1 MPDKKNEPRHICLF
15 GELDA
20 YTSPFPPTNSALT
33 ELINELKV
41 ACLLYDEVI
50 INTNALFDHALT
62 LPAFELLS
70 PLTQKGL
77 LWTSSRSHQ
86 RSPED
91 YIMVRAQKVY
101 GEHLNQGINKK
112 GHKTIKMMI
121 ERWQTIAPNNFRLTR
136 TKHYQPQ
143 TATRNI
149 LTNLKRLTP
158 LSKQAQ
164 LAQKRLLDL
173 TQIMRANGVFD
184 RNEMIARLGNLRDL
198 LNAQELTIFALIIQG
213 EYMNQG
219 VHNENNVDICLYPG
233 KYMQYLQK
241 HARLFFA
248 QPLKIDHNSYQRV
261 QQGLT
266 SAGLSLQQIIDRD
279 TYAFCELSQ
288 SPQWKNWRRRV
299 TENHASKYYKEETQA
314 LIHLLQQY
322 NATNKTTSI
331 PTSLDQTICTTKQSP
346 QTSLRLPTD
355 WLPSGLGLMGHLIQ
369 EQTKTTK
376 TVPVYI
382 DLSSRVLT
390 YQQHTIILEKLAIT
404 LLSLFASVHNTGVPV
419 EAIKQLELELDL
431 LKRHGYKTWYAQS
444 AENEELSI
452 ARLNRLNVAKNRLNK
467 KLKALDLAIQV
478 KTGEGL
484 WQLCTRSQQSAVDIR
499 FKHTSWIL
507 HTALIQQN
515 NNIPPIKLTKQQQY
529 IWQYLYLRQNT
540 FVASQAIALELDK
553 PTANSKQISDML
565 YKLKQRLVGQ
575 PYQLL
580 RSYQG
585 EYCLLKVD
593 EALQADEQATRPSSA
608 LA

>member
-1 MPDKKNEPRHICLF
+1 MMQDKKNEPRHICLF

-20 YTSPFPPTNSALT
+20 YTSPFPPVNSALT
-33 ELINELKV
+33 ELINELKI

-70 PLTQKGL
+70 PLTQKGI

-86 RSPED
+86 CSPED
-91 YIMVRAQKVY
+91 YIMVRAQKIY

-121 ERWQTIAPNNFRLTR
+121 ERWQAIAPSNFRLTR
-136 TKHYQPQ
+136 TKYQQQQ

-173 TQIMRANGVFD
+173 TQMMRANSIFD
-184 RNEMIARLGNLRDL
+184 RNEMIAHLGNLRDL
-198 LNAQELTIFALIIQG
+198 LNAQELATFALIIQG

-219 VHNENNVDICLYPG
+219 VHNENDVDIYLYPG
-233 KYMQYLQK
+233 KYTQYLQQ

-248 QPLKIDHNSYQRV
+248 QPLKIDQNSYRRV
-261 QQGLT
+261 QQGLAN
-266 SAGLSLQQIIDRD
+266 AGLSLQKIIDRD
-279 TYAFCELSQ
+279 IHAFCELSQ
-288 SPQWKNWRRRV
+288 SPQWKNWRRRLI
-299 TENHASKYYKEETQA
+299 ENHFPKYYKEETQA

-322 NATNKTTSI
+322 SATNKTTSI
-331 PTSLDQTICTTKQSP
+331 DKSICTIKHNP
-346 QTSLRLPTD
+346 QTSLILPND

-376 TVPVYI
+376 AVPVYI

-390 YQQHTIILEKLAIT
+390 YRQQAIILEKLAIT

-431 LKRHGYKTWYAQS
+431 LKRQGYKTWYAQS
-444 AENEELSI
+444 TENEELSI

-467 KLKALDLAIQV
+467 KLKTLDLAIQV
-478 KTGEGL
+478 KTGESL
-484 WQLCTRSQQSAVDIR
+484 WQLCTRSQQHAVDIR

-507 HTALIQQN
+507 HTGLIQQKN
-515 NNIPPIKLTKQQQY
+515 NTPPIKLTKQQQY

-593 EALQADEQATRPSSA
+593 ETLPAGEQATQASSA